1 MPLYLVKI
9 NFAPSEYSLRID
21 ARTPSVFIFLEDSND
36 SNFRFYMTH
45 RTENHK
51 IYDSKMILFVASGY
65 LFFNYLLSVVL
76 TGLVTILELPGGITS
91 CAGITVDGNPWLMM
105 INFGYHIL
113 MILVGVWAD
122 LALNR
127 YMKLKRNR
135 GVEVK
140 LVPWK
145 VPSSNQTCVQDDNYK
160 TNVPINATMI
170 GTFVTVMTFGFSI
183 SAIKY
188 FDDSDLNGG
197 PYSCMIILST
207 IHLPLILSLTIK
219 HHKKQATKVAPTL
232 PRTLQ
237 FHEENDET
245 SGQVE
250 KPPERNEDSQD
261 NKHKKDKVKQEKDN
275 QTQKPL
281 DLQRKPRSLHFHK
294 VNNEETDIES
304 QDTTQKSLNRSL
316 TVQRSKSPDALS
328 LFDTEFD

>member
-1 MPLYLVKI
+1 MQRPG
-9 NFAPSEYSLRID
+9 
-21 ARTPSVFIFLEDSND
+21 VFLFLEDSND
-36 SNFRFYMTH
+36 ANFRFYMTH
-45 RTENHK
+45 RTENHR
-51 IYDSKMILFVASGY
+51 IYDSKKILFVASGY
-65 LFFNYLLSVVL
+65 LFFNYLFSLVL
-76 TGLVTILELPGGITS
+76 NGLVSILELPGGITS

-105 INFGYHIL
+105 INFGYHIF
-113 MILVGVWAD
+113 MILLGVWAD

-140 LVPWK
+140 LVAWK

-160 TNVPINATMI
+160 SNVPINATMI
-170 GTFVTVMTFGFSI
+170 GTLSTVITFVCGI

-188 FDDSDLNGG
+188 FDDSDLNAG
-197 PYSCMIILST
+197 PYSCLIIFST

-219 HHKKQATKVAPTL
+219 HHKKQTTKVAPTL

-250 KPPERNEDSQD
+250 EPQEINEDSQD

-275 QTQKPL
+275 HTQKSL
-281 DLQRKPRSLHFHK
+281 HLQMKPKSLHFHK

-304 QDTTQKSLNRSL
+304 TQKSLNGSL

>member
-1 MPLYLVKI
+1 
-9 NFAPSEYSLRID
+9 
-21 ARTPSVFIFLEDSND
+21 
-36 SNFRFYMTH
+36 MTH
-45 RTENHK
+45 STENHK
-51 IYDSKMILFVASGY
+51 VYDSKKILVVALGY
-65 LFFNYLLSVVL
+65 LFFNYWFSIVL
-76 TGLVTILELPGGITS
+76 TGSVTILELPGGITS

-105 INFGYHIL
+105 INYGYHIF
-113 MILVGVWAD
+113 MILAGVWAD

-127 YMKLKRNR
+127 YMKIKRNR

-140 LVPWK
+140 LVAWK

-170 GTFVTVMTFGFSI
+170 GTLGTVVTFGCAI

-197 PYSCMIILST
+197 PYSFMIIFST

-219 HHKKQATKVAPTL
+219 HHKKQTTKVAPTL

-245 SGQVE
+245 SGQAE
-250 KPPERNEDSQD
+250 EPLEQNEDSQD
-261 NKHKKDKVKQEKDN
+261 NKHKKDQVKQK
-275 QTQKPL
+275 QL
-281 DLQRKPRSLHFHK
+281 DLQTEPRTLHFHSPFHK
-294 VNNEETDIES
+294 VNNEEADIES
-304 QDTTQKSLNRSL
+304 QNTTKNSSNRSL

>member
-1 MPLYLVKI
+1 
-9 NFAPSEYSLRID
+9 
-21 ARTPSVFIFLEDSND
+21 
-36 SNFRFYMTH
+36 MTH

-51 IYDSKMILFVASGY
+51 IYDSKKILFVAWGY
-65 LFFNYLLSVVL
+65 LFFNYLISLVL
-76 TGLVTILELPGGITS
+76 TGLVSILELPGGITS

-105 INFGYHIL
+105 INYGYHIF

-140 LVPWK
+140 LVAWK

-170 GTFVTVMTFGFSI
+170 GTLSTVITFGFSI

-219 HHKKQATKVAPTL
+219 HHKKQTTKVAPTL

-250 KPPERNEDSQD
+250 EPQERNEDSQD
-261 NKHKKDKVKQEKDN
+261 NHEKDKVKQEKDN
-275 QTQKPL
+275 RTQKH
-281 DLQRKPRSLHFHK
+281 LQLQTKPKSLHFHK

-304 QDTTQKSLNRSL
+304 TQKSLNRSL

>member
-1 MPLYLVKI
+1 MTPPSPPNVQFLPSNVRFFWVILDPLSPPKI
-9 NFAPSEYSLRID
+9 GHHLCTF
-21 ARTPSVFIFLEDSND
+21 SNAH
-36 SNFRFYMTH
+36 FRFYMTH

-51 IYDSKMILFVASGY
+51 IYDSKKILFVASGY
-65 LFFNYLLSVVL
+65 LFFNYLFSVVL
-76 TGLVTILELPGGITS
+76 NGLVSILELPGGITS

-105 INFGYHIL
+105 INYGYHIF

-140 LVPWK
+140 LVAWK

-170 GTFVTVMTFGFSI
+170 GTLSTVITLGCGI

-197 PYSCMIILST
+197 PYSGLIILST

-219 HHKKQATKVAPTL
+219 HHKKQTTKVAPTL
-232 PRTLQ
+232 PKTLQ
-237 FHEENDET
+237 FHENDGT

-250 KPPERNEDSQD
+250 EPPERNEESQEYTID
-261 NKHKKDKVKQEKDN
+261 KDKVQQEKDDLTN
-275 QTQKPL
+275 QDDNQ
-281 DLQRKPRSLHFHK
+281 
-294 VNNEETDIES
+294 N
-304 QDTTQKSLNRSL
+304 SL

>member
-1 MPLYLVKI
+1 
-9 NFAPSEYSLRID
+9 
-21 ARTPSVFIFLEDSND
+21 
-36 SNFRFYMTH
+36 MTH

-51 IYDSKMILFVASGY
+51 IYDSKKILFVASGY
-65 LFFNYLLSVVL
+65 LFFNYLFSLVL
-76 TGLVTILELPGGITS
+76 TGLVSILELPGGITS

-105 INFGYHIL
+105 INFGYHIF
-113 MILVGVWAD
+113 MILLGVWAD

-135 GVEVK
+135 GIEVK
-140 LVPWK
+140 LVAWK

-160 TNVPINATMI
+160 TNIPINATMI
-170 GTFVTVMTFGFSI
+170 GTLSTVITFVCGI

-197 PYSCMIILST
+197 PYSCLIILST

-219 HHKKQATKVAPTL
+219 HHKKQTTKVAPTL

-250 KPPERNEDSQD
+250 EPQEINEDSHD

-275 QTQKPL
+275 HTQKPL
-281 DLQRKPRSLHFHK
+281 QLQTQPKSLHFHK

-304 QDTTQKSLNRSL
+304 TQKSLNRSL